1 MIPITTI
8 NLAMDLLTSKEFKE
22 FFEKDV
28 ERIKKAKGKRRDDE
42 TQKAVNKTI
51 NVLSEKQAEAI
62 TFEHIYLNLLDRKI
76 NETEATEIITTLGYV
91 INPNPLRWLKN
102 KLSDLREWIIDAIRL
117 LKTVG
122 AALKLKIKEI
132 TVEIG
137 LTPKV
142 SITFIP
148 SETGISGTR

>member
-1 MIPITTI
+1 M
-8 NLAMDLLTSKEFKE
+8 
-22 FFEKDV
+22 
-28 ERIKKAKGKRRDDE
+28 
-42 TQKAVNKTI
+42 
-51 NVLSEKQAEAI
+51 
-62 TFEHIYLNLLDRKI
+62 
-76 NETEATEIITTLGYV
+76 
-91 INPNPLRWLKN
+91 
-102 KLSDLREWIIDAIRL
+102 REWIIDAIRL